1 MKKGLNQG
9 FSLPKGISHRQEF
22 EMTKEAGFE
31 GIEFNLTNPFT
42 DAEIEEIKA
51 LSKEFDLPV
60 LSLVSDLHWQYHL
73 TSNNVADRERAKDIV
88 KELVTQAKA
97 LGADTVLVV
106 PGTVNEDVTYVEA
119 YNNAL
124 GALRDLKPFIEE
136 NKVNVGIENV
146 WNKFLITAFEM
157 RDFIDAVDC
166 PYVGSYFDAGN
177 CMINSYPEYWV
188 EILGKRI
195 KKVHIKDF
203 VPCSGGG
210 VLETFVDLGEG
221 QLRWDRLMAALRA
234 VGYDD
239 YITCEVA
246 FHKICPQTS
255 LNNMSKT
262 LDEILAL

>member
-9 FSLPKGISHRQEF
+9 FALPKGISHREEF
-22 EMTKEAGFE
+22 EMTKKAGFE
-31 GIEFNLTNPFT
+31 GIEFNITDPFT
-42 DAEIEEIKA
+42 ADELAEIKA
-51 LSKEFDLPV
+51 LSKEFGIPV

-73 TSNNVADRERAKDIV
+73 TSNDPADRKRAQEIT
-88 KELVTQAKA
+88 KELVTQAKE
-97 LGADTVLVV
+97 LGADSVLVV
-106 PGTVNEDVTYVEA
+106 PGTVNENVTYVEA

-124 GALRDLKPFIEE
+124 NALIELKPFLEE
-136 NKVNVGIENV
+136 MKVNVGIENV

-177 CMINSYPEYWV
+177 VAINAFPEYWI

-203 VPCSGGG
+203 RACDSGG
-210 VLETFVDLGEG
+210 VLSTFVDLGEG
-221 QLRWDRLMAALRA
+221 DIRWDRVMKALRE

-246 FHKICPQTS
+246 YHKICPQTS
-255 LNNMSKT
+255 LDNMSRT